1 MNVQEK
7 LRKILVVNQIAEE
20 GKWIP
25 VDALGREADK
35 DHYELVDKV
44 ACAKCGKT
52 VKWNQ
57 KSWMQKH
64 EAMHEQEEAKSKV
77 RKTETKKRDE
87 AHKSD
92 DAPQV
97 ASKPVP
103 TLSEVR
109 EMLWAALEKIEALA
123 ESEERERKQA

>member
-64 EAMHEQEEAKSKV
+64 EAMHEQENEA
-77 RKTETKKRDE
+77 RKAETKKRDE
-87 AHKSD
+87 DLKSD

-109 EMLWAALEKIEALA
+109 EMLWAALGKVEALA

>member
-64 EAMHEQEEAKSKV
+64 EAMHEQENEA
-77 RKTETKKRDE
+77 RKAETKKRDE
-87 AHKSD
+87 DLKSD

-109 EMLWAALEKIEALA
+109 EMLWAALEKVEALA

>member
-64 EAMHEQEEAKSKV
+64 EAMHEQENEA

-87 AHKSD
+87 VHKRD
-92 DAPQV
+92 DASQV
-97 ASKPVP
+97 ASKTAP